1 MVRLIRL
8 TVKLRIQYTLPT
20 LWAGGVL
27 LLVILGGSLCA
38 RAESEVRFE
47 RLGPDGGTVR
57 SLLISSRDSR
67 NIYLGTSDGQLFKST
82 DGGSSWRLLYPGL
95 GVRRLVVDTIVED
108 PSDADRLFVG
118 GWDLSTDGGGL
129 FETRDAGRS
138 WNQVPMPKAN
148 AAVRGFAISK
158 GNPAY
163 MIAGTLAGVF
173 LSSDGGRTWRQ
184 SGDRVKAFS
193 QVESVAIDP
202 DDPRILLVGTWHLGY
217 RSRDFG
223 ETWVQNYRGMIP
235 DSDVFSISIDERDPK
250 NVYASACTGLYRS
263 IDKGISWTR
272 LKVFP
277 KSYLV
282 RAHIVYIDPGNSL
295 RVYGGT
301 TEGLF
306 VSRNAGRTWTRITQP
321 DLTVNTIQVDPA
333 DSRTILIGTE
343 FHGVLRS
350 QDGGDTWAEAN
361 SGFVNRSIA
370 RIVPDPSVPGR
381 FLIGE
386 LTAGR
391 VGGYHAYDTADRK
404 WARIPEKEIPGEGML
419 SLLVLPGDRGRIAGT
434 ARGAYISRP
443 GADGWACL
451 PGRISELTVY
461 DLSLD
466 KEGAWVFA
474 GTSDGVYRA
483 RLDDL
488 VFQKPAGYTLIPRV
502 FCLLASQNGS
512 ERILAGTNMGVL
524 GSDDSGAT
532 WKILSRG
539 IPNHALVHCLVAS
552 PTVAGLLLA
561 GTSAGLFESRDRG
574 SLWKP
579 MLDGRLGVDISSVS
593 FLDAVGRRILAGD
606 NSQGGVFLSEDGGA
620 TWTRIADPEFGSPV
634 RFLAPDPL
642 QPDTVYV
649 GTGTEGVYCLRLP
662 VPDRRDPHPGRK
674 ASFKNP
680 PAPSRR

>member
-1 MVRLIRL
+1 MVCLIRL
-8 TVKLRIQYTLPT
+8 TVKLLIQNKLHTF
-20 LWAGGVL
+20 WAGGVL
-27 LLVILGGSLCA
+27 LLAVISGSL
-38 RAESEVRFE
+38 RIQAEAETRFE
-47 RLGPDGGTVR
+47 RLGPYGGTVR
-57 SLLISSRDSR
+57 SLLISSRNSR
-67 NIYLGTSDGQLFKST
+67 IVYLGTSDGQLFKST
-82 DGGSSWRLLYPGL
+82 DGGSSWNLLYPGL
-95 GVRRLVVDTIVED
+95 GVRQLVVDTIVED
-108 PSDADRLFVG
+108 PGDADRLFVG
-118 GWDLSTDGGGL
+118 GWDLRTDGGGL
-129 FETRDAGRS
+129 FETRDAGQS
-138 WNQVPMPKAN
+138 WSQVPLPEASV
-148 AAVRGFAISK
+148 AVRGFAISK

-184 SGDRVKAFS
+184 SGSRIKAFS

-202 DDPRILLVGTWHLGY
+202 VDPRILLVGTWHLGY

-223 ETWVQNYRGMIP
+223 KTWVQNDRGMIT
-235 DSDVFSISIDERDPK
+235 DSDVFSISIDERDTR

-263 IDKGISWTR
+263 VDKGVSWTR

-282 RAHIVYIDPGNSL
+282 RAHIVYIDPGDSL

-306 VSRNAGRTWTRITQP
+306 VSRDSGRNWNRLTRP
-321 DLTVNTIQVDPA
+321 DLTVNAIQVDPA

-350 QDGGDTWAEAN
+350 KDGGDTWAEAN

-391 VGGYHAYDTADRK
+391 TGGYHAYDAPGSEWVK
-404 WARIPEKEIPGEGML
+404 IPEKEIPGEGML
-419 SLLVLPGDRGRIAGT
+419 ALLVLPGNRGRIAGT
-434 ARGAYISRP
+434 ARGAFLLRP
-443 GADGWACL
+443 GASGWVGF
-451 PGRISELTVY
+451 PGRIGELTVY

-466 KEGAWVFA
+466 KAGTWIFA

-483 RLDDL
+483 RLEDM
-488 VFQKPAGYTLIPRV
+488 VFQKPAGYSLIPRV
-502 FCLLASQNGS
+502 FCLLASPDGS
-512 ERILAGTNMGVL
+512 DRMLAGTHMGVL

-532 WKILSRG
+532 WKLLSRG

-552 PTVAGLLLA
+552 PATAGRLYA
-561 GTSAGLFESRDRG
+561 GTSAGLFESGDG
-574 SLWKP
+574 GNLWKP

-593 FLDAVGRRILAGD
+593 FLDAGGMRILAGD
-606 NSQGGVFLSEDGGA
+606 NSQGGVFLSEDGG
-620 TWTRIADPEFGSPV
+620 TSWTRIADPEFGSPV

-642 QPDTVYV
+642 RPTTVFL
-649 GTGTEGVYCLRLP
+649 GTGTEGIYRLRLP
-662 VPDRRDPHPGRK
+662 IPDRQEPTRGRNT
-674 ASFKNP
+674 SFTHL
-680 PAPSRR
+680 PAPAER